1 MAKFPSS
8 LRPGSATSFTMTATN
23 PSPHPLT
30 DAQVNFYIYAGTGT
44 KRDVNAGQVH
54 LSYSTH
60 GTSGHFTNVRL
71 TGSTGGGNDING
83 YLGPAVG
90 ATMAPH
96 SSETITFHV
105 TLARNVPVSK
115 TVPLVAFEGYL
126 FQVNSAAGG
135 GTTVGDT
142 LATDIK
148 VP

>member
-1 MAKFPSS
+1 MAHFYPVF
-8 LRPGSATSFTMTATN
+8 LPPGVQTEDIDGTNSASA
-23 PSPHPLT
+23 
-30 DAQVNFYIYAGTGT
+30 YC
-44 KRDVNAGQVH
+44 
-54 LSYSTH
+54 
-60 GTSGHFTNVRL
+60 GHFTDVRL
-71 TGSTGGGNDING
+71 TGSTGGGNDVNG

>member
-1 MAKFPSS
+1 MDIVVYP
-8 LRPGSATSFTMTATN
+8 
-23 PSPHPLT
+23 
-30 DAQVNFYIYAGTGT
+30 GTGPS
-44 KRDVNAGQVH
+44 KHVNANQVH
-54 LSYSTH
+54 LSYSSGARH
-60 GTSGHFTNVRL
+60 GHFTNVRL
-71 TGSTGGGNDING
+71 TGSTGGGNDITG

-105 TLARNVPVSK
+105 RLARDVPVSK

-126 FQVNSAAGG
+126 DQVNSAAGG